1 MRFQTAEEML
11 SHYQAIRNRLNPPKK
26 PVNIAKREVVLPPP
40 VPRGKDQTFKKFW
53 ELSTTLKNKYHI
65 TNCGILAHPYRG
77 PDSPPTWREVMIFV
91 QAKFDM
97 SEAQIC
103 GNNRS
108 AHYHEPRRSLWA
120 LGRDILGMS
129 LPQIGRRSGDK
140 DHTTV
145 LHGLRKL
152 GDAKRQELV
161 NEFLEAR
168 NKRPRSW

>member
-26 PVNIAKREVVLPPP
+26 PINIAKREVVLPPP
-40 VPRGKDQTFKKFW
+40 VPQSRELTQNKFW

-65 TNCGILAHPYRG
+65 TNCGILAHSYRD
-77 PDSPPTWREVMIFV
+77 PDSKPTWREVMMFI

-103 GNNRS
+103 GNSRS
-108 AHYHEPRRSLWA
+108 AQYNEPRRSLWA
-120 LGRDILGMS
+120 LARDVLGMS

-152 GDAKRQELV
+152 EGARRQDLV

-168 NKRPRSW
+168 KKRPRSW